1 MLLPR
6 KIMIL
11 SLDLHFL
18 ILKTDLTVFFV
29 EEFNWYVV
37 KTNVRSEKKVNERL
51 IQAGFE
57 TYLPLQQTIKI
68 WSDRKK
74 KVEVPLIASTLF
86 VYTTAQALTRIYP
99 ITGVSSILMY
109 LKKPAIVHD
118 YEINNLRIL
127 LQQDV
132 MNASEQKLELLQG
145 ETVQVT
151 RGPFQGLIATAINTG
166 QKFRVVVELE
176 SLGTSFSVNVP
187 KSYVRKINR

>member
-1 MLLPR
+1 M
-6 KIMIL
+6 
-11 SLDLHFL
+11 
-18 ILKTDLTVFFV
+18 

-37 KTNVRSEKKVNERL
+37 KTTVRSEKKVNERL
-51 IQAGFE
+51 IKAGFK

-74 KVEVPLIASTLF
+74 KVEEPLIASTLF
-86 VYTTAQALTRIYP
+86 VYTTAHALVRIYP

-109 LKKPAIVHD
+109 LKKPAIVQN

-127 LQQDV
+127 LQQDKIA
-132 MNASEQKLELLQG
+132 ASEQKLELLQG
-145 ETVQVT
+145 DTVQVT
-151 RGPFQGLIATAINTG
+151 RGPFQGLIATAIYTG

-187 KSYVRKINR
+187 KSYVRKIEKK